1 MIPVTTEL
9 FVEAENGE
17 KYVLCRKFERRKEL
31 ALTFHWIR
39 PKQTTFQ
46 LLNDKRFSFPN
57 AWTVNKPM
65 NQLFHV
71 PLSQLLT
78 KGLYVEHYI
87 VSEKEIRNFIMP
99 MGNFDH
105 N

>member
-39 PKQTTFQ
+39 PKQTTHQ
-46 LLNDKRFSFPN
+46 LLNDKRFSFPG
-57 AWTVNKPM
+57 AWTVNEPL

-71 PLSQLLT
+71 PLNQILT

-87 VSEKEIRNFIMP
+87 MHEKETRNFTMP

>member
-1 MIPVTTEL
+1 M
-9 FVEAENGE
+9 FCAENPNAG
-17 KYVLCRKFERRKEL
+17 KL

-39 PKQTTFQ
+39 PKLTTYK
-46 LLNDKRFSFPN
+46 LLNAKRFSFPG
-57 AWTVNKPM
+57 AWTVNKPL

-71 PLSQLLT
+71 PLNQILT

-87 VSEKEIRNFIMP
+87 MHEKETRNFTMP